1 MLKKALILGASS
13 EIGLEVV
20 KKFLSKGWDVVAH
33 CNSNGNELFKIK
45 KKLITNKLIILKFN
59 FEKSSSLKKFFKKI
73 KKHQFGSF
81 INLVG
86 YIDNVSYEKTSLES
100 LIKSIKINS
109 LMPLLIQKNILKNMK
124 SNKFGRLL
132 HVSSIGV
139 KYGGGQNTFNYSLS
153 KHMLEFL
160 PSYIKNL
167 SKYNILSNIL
177 RAGVVKTKIHK
188 KIKGKNL
195 KKRIKLI
202 PIGRAANKNEIV
214 NMIFFLSSEKNSY
227 LTNEKVT
234 IAGGE

>member
-1 MLKKALILGASS
+1 
-13 EIGLEVV
+13 
-20 KKFLSKGWDVVAH
+20 
-33 CNSNGNELFKIK
+33 
-45 KKLITNKLIILKFN
+45 
-59 FEKSSSLKKFFKKI
+59 
-73 KKHQFGSF
+73 
-81 INLVG
+81 
-86 YIDNVSYEKTSLES
+86 
-100 LIKSIKINS
+100 
-109 LMPLLIQKNILKNMK
+109 MK

-153 KHMLEFL
+153 KHVLEFL

-214 NMIFFLSSEKNSY
+214 NMIFFLSSENNSY